1 MEKIRNRIHS
11 FKGSAR
17 KGKAGENQF
26 LDAFKDL
33 EPMPQGIK
41 GPDFKIKDEDI
52 LVELKTDYYSMETG
66 NFFMEVYSDM
76 EKKSPGGPKQAL
88 KKGSNVFCYYY
99 IQSGDVF
106 VFTDLKELC
115 KRITKVKKKGRECK
129 IKNKNYTTLG
139 YAINR
144 EEFKDLYKK
153 INIDQLRSKSFKS
166 LL

>member
-1 MEKIRNRIHS
+1 MKNQIHS
-11 FKGSAR
+11 FKSSAR

-26 LDAFKDL
+26 LDAFIDL
-33 EPMPQGIK
+33 VSLPQGIK
-41 GPDFKIKDEDI
+41 GPDFKLANEEI

-76 EKKSPGGPKQAL
+76 DKKTPGGPKQAL

-99 IQSGDVF
+99 IQSGELF
-106 VFTDLKELC
+106 IFTDLKELC

-129 IKNKNYTTLG
+129 IRNKNYTTLG

-144 EEFKDLYKK
+144 EEFKDLYKQV
-153 INIDQLRSKSFKS
+153 NIDKLRSKKFKN